1 MAVEVRSF
9 AATIPA
15 GTDATAPHRVDLSF
29 PPREVDSITVRVP
42 PGPSGTVGFALQNSD
57 VTVIPIAGEDWII
70 TDDEVITWQLTDQI
84 TSGSWQ
90 LIGYNTGTYD
100 HTVYVR
106 FALSL
111 PPGPDTAGTVALV
124 SADDLAGSL

>member
-15 GTDATAPHRVDLSF
+15 GTTADAPVSVDLSF
-29 PPREVDSITVRVP
+29 PARQVDSITVRVP
-42 PGPSGTVGFALQNSD
+42 PGPSGAVGFVLQNSG
-57 VTVIPIAGEDWII
+57 VTVIPIAGTDWII
-70 TDDEVITWQLTDQI
+70 TDDEVITWALTDQI

-90 LIGYNTGTYD
+90 LAGYNTGTYD
-100 HTVYVR
+100 HTVYIR

-111 PPGPDTAGTVALV
+111 PAAAGGGLLVPVAA
-124 SADDLAGSL
+124 ADLTGSV